1 MLYAAALGLL
11 LTAPELPLPTPE
23 QLAWQRLEL
32 TMFVHFGVNT
42 FTDREWGDGKED
54 EAVFNPTE
62 LDCHQWVAAAKDA
75 GFKLVILTAKHHDG
89 FCLWPSKFTEH
100 SVKRSPWKDGQ
111 GDVVREFSDA
121 CRAAGIKVGLYLSP
135 WDRNNPSYGTDA
147 YNDYF
152 VNQLTELLTDYGTI
166 DEVWFDGANGEG
178 PNGKKQVYDWPR
190 YYATIRELMPR
201 ALIAIAGPDIRWVG
215 NESGVAKIGEASAR
229 DGKWRPAEC
238 DVSIRPGW
246 FYHPAEDTKVKSLD
260 HLMSIY
266 FQSVGRNSVLL
277 LNVPPDRRGRFAD
290 PDVARLAEFGQAV
303 RALHAGR
310 LPATGADPALL
321 DDDPDSSWS
330 PAADATTATIEL
342 TLPAQAFNV
351 VGVQEAI
358 ATGERVTRYHI
369 DAERDGTWETIARGT
384 TIGHRNLHPVSQ
396 QQATRLRLV
405 IEAAHA
411 TPRISTFAAYLAP
424 VVPAPRQLSLTT
436 NKPCRVSNVHGQG
449 TTYGGDRAVDGDQN
463 TRWATSD
470 ETRACWLE
478 VDLERPETFDKV
490 AISELEP
497 RITKFEVQYRMTA
510 DEPWQVALAG
520 EQVGKQY
527 SQSFAAVTGRYVR
540 LSILEATFAPTIW
553 EFEVLPPTNAK

>member
-1 MLYAAALGLL
+1 MLMTAALGLL
-11 LTAPELPLPTPE
+11 LTAPDLPVPTPE

-42 FTDREWGDGKED
+42 FTDREWGHGDED
-54 EAVFNPTE
+54 EAVFNPTD
-62 LDCHQWVAAAKDA
+62 LDCNQWVAAARDA
-75 GFKLVILTAKHHDG
+75 GFKLIILTAKHHDG
-89 FCLWPSKFTEH
+89 FCLWPSKYTEH
-100 SVKRSPWKDGQ
+100 SVRSSPWRGGQ
-111 GDVVREFSDA
+111 GDVVREFTDA

-135 WDRNNPSYGTDA
+135 WDRNNPAYGTEG
-147 YNDYF
+147 YNDHF
-152 VNQLTELLTDYGTI
+152 VNQLTELLTNYGTI

-178 PNGKKQVYDWPR
+178 PNGKKQVYAWDR
-190 YYATIRELMPR
+190 FYATIRELMPH

-246 FYHPAEDTKVKSLD
+246 FYHAAEDTKVKSLD
-260 HLMSIY
+260 HLINIY

-290 PDVARLAEFGQAV
+290 PDVARLHELGEAI
-303 RALHAGR
+303 RAIQSGR
-310 LPATGADPALL
+310 LPATSPEVAVL
-321 DDDPDSSWS
+321 DDDPETTWS
-330 PAADATTATIEL
+330 PEGDALTGTIEL
-342 TLPAQAFNV
+342 TLAAQPFNV

-358 ATGERVTRYHI
+358 AQGERVQKYRI
-369 DAERDGTWETIARGT
+369 DASHDGAWETIARGT
-384 TIGHRNLHPVSQ
+384 TIGHRNLHPVKE

-405 IEAAHA
+405 IEASRA
-411 TPRISTFAAYLAP
+411 TPLITTFAAYHAP
-424 VVPAPRQLSLTT
+424 IVPAPRLLSLTT
-436 NKPCRVSNVHGQG
+436 NKPAKVSNVHGQG

-478 VDLERPETFDKV
+478 VDLEQPETFDKV

-497 RITKFEVQYRMTA
+497 RIIKFDVQYRMTP
-510 DEPWQVALAG
+510 DEEWRVALAG
-520 EQVGKQY
+520 EQAGKQY
-527 SQSFAAVTGRYVR
+527 TNSFPAVTGRYVR
-540 LSILEATFAPTIW
+540 LNILEATFAPTIW
-553 EFEVLPPTNAK
+553 EFEVFGGH